1 MNSCSLK
8 MSYSSFE
15 RWHPLSDKPALSV
28 CVPVPKLPGL
38 FWLSVWTHFKII
50 TAGSHLNSEPNWAL
64 NVNICNLS
72 HAPDQDL
79 IPVGG
84 QENKQKTTT
93 KTTQQ
98 NTTTTKTLQKKA
110 RKSNPLWFHFLSS
123 RGGLPFK
130 ILENK
135 VFLLVR
141 LTAKLPLLGSS
152 LIEFLT
158 HTTG

>member
-98 NTTTTKTLQKKA
+98 NTTTTKTLQKKPERA
-110 RKSNPLWFHFLSS
+110 IPYDSTSS
-123 RGGLPFK
+123 VQ
-130 ILENK
+130 EED
-135 VFLLVR
+135 FLLKYWR
-141 LTAKLPLLGSS
+141 IKFSCLLDWLPSCR
-152 LIEFLT
+152 FWVAV
-158 HTTG
+158 